1 MQREQLE
8 RLEAE
13 IADASA
19 RIEAAGLFVMRRSIL
34 DEGTWGRADIEVS
47 TEASS
52 GRDLLGK
59 VQVHLNSKGRI
70 SVVPQGALAKRLAE
84 VLGQPVGS
92 RTAPV
97 VAASSSSASTSPAK
111 TGDLVVDCS
120 KFGQRLIG
128 PTEWRGMI
136 RQPDGRWKECFHS
149 PRFERGHN
157 NLGEF
162 LALVE
167 ALNRCARGEFTPKS
181 IWSDSRTA
189 ISWLTKG
196 AVKTKIDIRGDCDGS
211 FAAAVASAQSW
222 LESPQREA
230 ILARGP
236 RVQLWD
242 TPRFGENPA
251 DFGRK

>member
-1 MQREQLE
+1 MQRAQLE
-8 RLEAE
+8 RLEAAIVE
-13 IADASA
+13 ATT
-19 RIEAAGLFVMRRSIL
+19 RIEAAGLFVMRKSIL
-34 DEGTWGRADIEVS
+34 DEGTWGRADLEVS
-47 TEASS
+47 NEVTS
-52 GRDLLGK
+52 GADRLGK

-92 RTAPV
+92 RAAPV
-97 VAASSSSASTSPAK
+97 VTTSSLPDSPAQA
-111 TGDLVVDCS
+111 GDLVVDCS

-136 RQPDGRWKECFHS
+136 RQPDGQWKECFHS

-167 ALNRCARGEFTPKS
+167 ALGRCARSEFSPRS
-181 IWSDSRTA
+181 IWSDSVTA

-196 AVKTKIDIRGDCDGS
+196 ALKTTINFREDCDSS
-211 FAAAVASAQSW
+211 FAAAVASAESW
-222 LESPQREA
+222 LESPQRQA
-230 ILARGP
+230 LLSRGARV
-236 RVQLWD
+236 RLWE
-242 TPRFGENPA
+242 TARFGENPA